1 MLKKRM
7 TDAETTAKKELS
19 QSNPR
24 KQEVIPATNF
34 EYSKICVMLRKVADD
49 LCNDHFIGGG
59 QQIYKTKK
67 RVVEMLNKKALR
79 LRTK

>member
-1 MLKKRM
+1 MFWSMLKKR
-7 TDAETTAKKELS
+7 TIDAETTAKKELS

-49 LCNDHFIGGG
+49 LCNDHFIGGSKILETRG
-59 QQIYKTKK
+59 NSRNFDTIQ
-67 RVVEMLNKKALR
+67 
-79 LRTK
+79 

>member
-49 LCNDHFIGGG
+49 LCNEHFIGGG
-59 QQIYKTKK
+59 QQILQKRKK
-67 RVVEMLNKKALR
+67 RVVEMLNKKR
-79 LRTK
+79 HFV